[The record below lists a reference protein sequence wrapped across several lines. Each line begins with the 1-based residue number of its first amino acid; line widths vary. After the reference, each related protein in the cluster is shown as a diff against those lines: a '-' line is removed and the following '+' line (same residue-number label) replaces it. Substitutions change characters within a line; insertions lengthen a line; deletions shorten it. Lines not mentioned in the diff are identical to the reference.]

1 TKSSLQLVD
10 DNGDENKERG
20 NWSNKMD
27 FVLSCLGYAVGLGNV
42 WRFPYL
48 CYRNGGGAFLI
59 PYAIMLFFAGLP
71 LFFLEVSFGQYS
83 SLGPITAWRAV
94 PLMKGKSCLKNYSK
108 SLSLRTGSLSNHCSM
123 LCGDLLQ
130 CHHHVHTIFY
140 FFTSIGAI
148 FRGKLPWVGC
158 DNDYNTLNCSSLF
171 NECISRAGIITD
183 NGTCVSLKYL
193 TEDELS
199 EYNVTGNLDDEKWN
213 LTAYSDPFRAAR
225 KSPSEEYWK
234 VAVLQEAP
242 SMNDGGGIVWQLA
255 LCLMVAWIIV
265 FFCLIKGIKSSGK
278 VVYFTAT
285 FPYVVLFIL
294 LIRGVTLPGAI
305 RGIRFYVIPKFER
318 LSDPQVWLDAAIQI
332 SSLSSAAGGGLT
344 TLASYN
350 KFKNNA
356 YFDSLFVA
364 IANCCTSVF
373 AGFVIFSVIG
383 FMAETLGKEV
393 DDVVDQVETVF
404 GILNLIVQL
413 GLVLPLLPTQQ
424 QWPNARYLLWA
435 ILFFFMLITL
445 GLDSQFA
452 IMENIITALVDQYPT
467 VLRPKKKYL
476 LGGICIVMFLL
487 GLICVTRTGGYW
499 VSLLDSYGASFTY
512 LVYAVLECVGIA
524 WMYGARRFVNDIRCM
539 VGDRW
544 VDAMVFYW
552 WPLNWCCITPG
563 LMTFVL
569 MFNFFDWSNPEYN
582 GPYPTWAN
590 AIGYLM
596 FMLALIW
603 IPINAVYQFII
614 ADGDLYQRWKAIVNP
629 SENWGPALSVHRLE
643 AYKVHVNHG
652 TTMGGRIDIDG
663 SGRQATI
670 SPDYFRDLDNPGYD
684 NNSRCEL
691 AYIYIFI
698 NSVIEDAF
706 TTRGSASCC
715 RCSYLKSSNDE
726 SHALG
731 SAVVLSCLVL

>member
-1 TKSSLQLVD
+1 MSKAKFEPIPSDEGKEGSVGSVPVVNLFQNPVTESSTDDLKPSKTTKSSLQLVD

-94 PLMKGKSCLKNYSK
+94 PLMKGLGVCQIIVACYVGIYYNVIITY
-108 SLSLRTGSLSNHCSM
+108 
-123 LCGDLLQ
+123 
-130 CHHHVHTIFY
+130 TIFY

-332 SSLSSAAGGGLT
+332 FYSLSAAGGGLT

-393 DDVVDQVETVF
+393 DDVVDQGFGLAFVAYPAAVAHMPGTV
-404 GILNLIVQL
+404 
-413 GLVLPLLPTQQ
+413 
-424 QWPNARYLLWA
+424 LWA

-670 SPDYFRDLDNPGYD
+670 PPDYFRDLDNPGYD
-684 NNSRCEL
+684 NNSR
-691 AYIYIFI
+691 
-698 NSVIEDAF
+698 V
-706 TTRGSASCC
+706 
-715 RCSYLKSSNDE
+715 
-726 SHALG
+726 
-731 SAVVLSCLVL
+731 

>member
-1 TKSSLQLVD
+1 MESYSKDDLANAERPPEVTKSSLQLVD

-94 PLMKGKSCLKNYSK
+94 PLMKGLGVCQIIVACYVGIYYNVIITY
-108 SLSLRTGSLSNHCSM
+108 
-123 LCGDLLQ
+123 
-130 CHHHVHTIFY
+130 TIFY

-332 SSLSSAAGGGLT
+332 FYSLSAAGGGLT

-393 DDVVDQVETVF
+393 DDVVDQGFGLAFVAYPAAVAHMPGTV
-404 GILNLIVQL
+404 
-413 GLVLPLLPTQQ
+413 
-424 QWPNARYLLWA
+424 LWA

-670 SPDYFRDLDNPGYD
+670 PPDYFRDLDNPGYD
-684 NNSRCEL
+684 NNSR
-691 AYIYIFI
+691 
-698 NSVIEDAF
+698 V
-706 TTRGSASCC
+706 
-715 RCSYLKSSNDE
+715 
-726 SHALG
+726 
-731 SAVVLSCLVL
+731 